1 MLVDSHAHLDD
12 GRFAAD
18 LPLVLERAK
27 EAGVAWVV
35 TVGIDLA
42 SSKAAVSLAHR
53 FPMVVAAVGI
63 HPHEAKTADA
73 RTLQELA
80 RLARDPRVVAI
91 GEIGLDYHYN
101 HSSPAIQRE
110 VFAAQLRL
118 AGELDLPVVVH
129 DREAHEDVEA
139 ILSETAPPRAGV
151 LHCFSGD
158 AAMAARLVERGFYLS
173 FAGPVTFNR
182 SKDHFCRVLAA
193 VPLGRILVETDCPY
207 LSPAPFRGQRNE
219 PARVRLVAERVAE
232 LLGLGV
238 DEVIRATGEAS
249 ANFFGL
255 PAVGSG
261 RKIPVDGESLS

>member
-12 GRFAAD
+12 RRFAAD
-18 LPLVLERAK
+18 LPAVLQRAQ
-27 EAGVAWVV
+27 EAGVTWVV

-42 SSKAAVSLAHR
+42 SSRAAVSLAHR

-73 RTLQELA
+73 RALEELA
-80 RLARDPRVVAI
+80 ELARDPRVVAI

-101 HSSPAIQRE
+101 HSPPAVQRE
-110 VFAAQLRL
+110 VFLAQLRL
-118 AGELDLPVVVH
+118 AGELGLPVVVH
-129 DREAHEDVEA
+129 DREAHADVEGL
-139 ILSETAPPRAGV
+139 LSEMAPPRAGV

-173 FAGPVTFNR
+173 FAGPVTFSR
-182 SKDHFCRVLAA
+182 AEDHFRRVLAA
-193 VPLGRILVETDCPY
+193 VPLNRLLVETDCPY

-219 PARVRLVAERVAE
+219 PARVRLVAARLAA
-232 LLGLGV
+232 LLGVAVEEL
-238 DEVIRATGEAS
+238 IAATGQAS

-255 PAVGSG
+255 DRLDPAGKWG
-261 RKIPVDGESLS
+261 ATGNT